1 MNGFLFI
8 LLFNSS
14 VDHVNLFP
22 WWAARAF
29 PNTNNCVPLYPFD
42 LNLFSLIHQS
52 LNTERDL
59 VIAFNIRRQVKVAVS
74 ISSIDL
80 MTVAH
85 ERNPHQVD
93 L

>member
-1 MNGFLFI
+1 MASYLFYYSI
-8 LLFNSS
+8 QVLIMWIFSH
-14 VDHVNLFP
+14 DEP
-22 WWAARAF
+22 RAF